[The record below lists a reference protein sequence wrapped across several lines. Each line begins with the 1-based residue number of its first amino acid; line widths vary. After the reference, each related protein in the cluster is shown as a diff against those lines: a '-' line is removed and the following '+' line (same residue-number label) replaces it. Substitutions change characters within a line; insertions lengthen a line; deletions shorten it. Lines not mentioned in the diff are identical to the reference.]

1 MTTTRKSRSRLEGVP
16 IEGVR
21 GMQSGP
27 VNELGVV
34 CLFALLSKRLGFVIR
49 RVRAGF
55 PDCIAQK
62 QTAKGWKMV
71 RVEFEYNA
79 KAFKTHRHSAR
90 GCDYIVCWENDW
102 PDAPQGIEILDLR
115 RQVEPRR
122 VWLQA
127 VAPEYWGSLDERK
140 KQWWSLPRLAKKD
153 DLLLYYHKTPRK
165 ELRHIA
171 VVTENAAPNKRWRW
185 GGRIRVLARLEQPI
199 SLAHIRAS
207 AILKKTPCVRG
218 NFEARYDVTP
228 WWSEW
233 YRLITVLNPDLRS
246 KLAQYFAV

>member
-1 MTTTRKSRSRLEGVP
+1 MTRKTSQDKLDGIPLEGVP
-16 IEGVR
+16 

-49 RVRAGF
+49 RIQAGF
-55 PDCIAQK
+55 PDCVAQK
-62 QTAKGWKMV
+62 RTGRGWKTI
-71 RVEFEYNA
+71 RVEFEFNA
-79 KAFKTHRHSAR
+79 KSFKTHRHRAR
-90 GCDYIVCWENDW
+90 SCDYIVCWENDW
-102 PDAPQGIEILDLR
+102 PDAPKNIEILDLR

-127 VAPEYWGSLDERK
+127 VAHKYWGSLDERK
-140 KQWWSLPRLAKKD
+140 RVWWSLPRLAKKD
-153 DLLLYYHKTPRK
+153 DLLLFYHKTPRQ

-171 VVTENAAPNKRWRW
+171 VVTENAAPNRSWRW
-185 GGRIRVLARLEQPI
+185 GGNIRVIVRLEQPV

-207 AILKKTPCVRG
+207 AILKKSPCVRG
-218 NFEARYDVTP
+218 NFQSRYDVNP

-233 YRLITVLNPDLRS
+233 YRLVAVLNPDLRD
-246 KLAQYFAV
+246 KLARYFAV

>member
-1 MTTTRKSRSRLEGVP
+1 VSAKTKQAKLDGVPLEGVP
-16 IEGVR
+16 

-34 CLFALLSKRLGFVIR
+34 CLFALLSKRLGFAIR
-49 RVRAGF
+49 RVQAGF

-62 QTAKGWKMV
+62 RTANGWKTV

-79 KAFKTHRHSAR
+79 KSFKAHGHNTR

-102 PDAPQGIEILDLR
+102 PDAPKHLEILDLR

-127 VAPEYWGSLDERK
+127 VAPKFWDTLDK
-140 KQWWSLPRLAKKD
+140 KKRPWWSLPRLAKKN
-153 DLLLYYHKTPRK
+153 DLVLFYHKTPRRGV
-165 ELRHIA
+165 RHVAIVA
-171 VVTENAAPNKRWRW
+171 ENAATNTRWRW
-185 GGRIRVLARLEQPI
+185 GGYLRVLARLEHPV
-199 SLAHIRAS
+199 SLDHIRAS
-207 AILKKTPCVRG
+207 AILKKAPCVSG
-218 NFEARYDVTP
+218 NFQTRYDVTP

-233 YRLITVLNPDLRS
+233 YRLITVLNPDLQ
-246 KLAQYFAV
+246 KTLTKYFAV